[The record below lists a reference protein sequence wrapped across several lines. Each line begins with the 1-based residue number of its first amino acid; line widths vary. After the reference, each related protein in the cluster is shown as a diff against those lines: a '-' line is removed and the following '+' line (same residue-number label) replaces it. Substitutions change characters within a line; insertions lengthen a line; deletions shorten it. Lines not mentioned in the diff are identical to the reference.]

1 MSNPAIVCDTTVL
14 LYLGRVGQAQ
24 LLKALFQPVYVPEP
38 VAFELDVGRLVRR
51 DTINP
56 RRLDWATLVPV
67 SQHDMNALPP
77 NRLGVGERSVIAYAR
92 LHPGC
97 LAGLDDYQARELAE
111 DLGLKPVGTIG
122 VLLRGKQAGL
132 VTVVRPLLDALQSE
146 GFRMSADLYQEALQL
161 VGERV

>member
-1 MSNPAIVCDTTVL
+1 MTNPAIVCDTTVL
-14 LYLGRVGQAQ
+14 LYLGRIGQAQ

-38 VAFELDVGRLVRR
+38 VAFELDVGRLMRR

-67 SQHDMNALPP
+67 SQQDMDALPP

-97 LAGLDDYQARELAE
+97 LAGLDDYQARELAKE
-111 DLGLKPVGTIG
+111 LGLKPVGTIG

-132 VTVVRPLLDALQSE
+132 VTAVRPLLNALQSA
-146 GFRMSADLYQEALQL
+146 GFRMSAGLYQEALQL
-161 VGERV
+161 AGEN